1 MSSGEGRNWIPWVSV
16 LVAALAVALSF
27 YQLSLLRETMERQAE
42 LSDWVVELQKQ
53 PPPAVSKPVPD
64 AVEKPV
70 LQTEESKR
78 NAPDAEESPSEARRS
93 SLVQLVVRPLQNSL
107 ATLED
112 ELEEVASRLQAQYPA
127 SADALHVVGMMKA
140 QTRHY
145 SEAQAMWKECIRLE
159 PKQELHYINLASIAM
174 EQGDNE
180 LALNTLR
187 QGVALGFDSFDMA
200 HHLALAL
207 SNLGIFEEA
216 SQVLEASLKRFPAEG
231 SHWLLL
237 GQAQMELGKISESE
251 ASFRRAMELGVQ
263 TPSLYVGLGNA
274 CLRQGK
280 RAEAKEYLEKY
291 AELKKQDNLS
301 GQERYQVLS
310 DQEIRRTAKSIFTE
324 AAAVYFK
331 QKDALEAERLL
342 LRCVAMDPE
351 SLSALRALADLYFQS
366 KQTIEERDVRER
378 IIELGSE
385 AFQDYLALAK
395 VHASLGDRTRAEAT
409 LKMAVSVFPQRIEP
423 YAGLAEFCLE
433 GGKLPEARWYAQKSI
448 ERMPSPEGFLFL
460 ASICDKL
467 KDERG
472 AAEARK
478 YAKQLS
484 EQKSESR

>member
-1 MSSGEGRNWIPWVSV
+1 MSSGETKSWIPWVSIWIAV
-16 LVAALAVALSF
+16 LAVALSF
-27 YQLSLLRETMERQAE
+27 YQLTLLRQTMESQAE
-42 LSDWVVELQKQ
+42 LSEQLFELQKQ
-53 PPPAVSKPVPD
+53 SPETAANQAADAGGKSSAPEQDSSREIPSSK
-64 AVEKPV
+64 
-70 LQTEESKR
+70 ES
-78 NAPDAEESPSEARRS
+78 AREDSRS
-93 SLVQLVVRPLQNSL
+93 SRVQLIVRPLQNSL
-107 ATLED
+107 STLEE

-127 SADALHVVGMMKA
+127 SADAMHVVGMMKA

-174 EQGDNE
+174 EQGDYD

-200 HHLALAL
+200 HHMALAL
-207 SNLGIFEEA
+207 SNLGMFEEA
-216 SQVLEASLKRFPAEG
+216 SQVLDSSLKRFPNEG

-237 GQAQMELGKISESE
+237 GQAQLELGKTAESE
-251 ASFRRAMELGVQ
+251 TSFRRAMELGVQ
-263 TPSLYVGLGNA
+263 TASLYVGLGNA

-280 RAEAKEYLEKY
+280 RAEAKEYLETY

-310 DQEIRRTAKSIFTE
+310 DQEIKRTAKSIFTE

-366 KQTIEERDVRER
+366 KQTLEERVVRER

-385 AFQDYLALAK
+385 AFQDYLELAK

-448 ERMPSPEGFLFL
+448 ERVPSPEGFLFL
-460 ASICDKL
+460 ASICDRL

-484 EQKSESR
+484 ETKSDSR

>member
-1 MSSGEGRNWIPWVSV
+1 MSSEEGRNWIPWVSIWIAV
-16 LVAALAVALSF
+16 LAVALSF
-27 YQLSLLRETMERQAE
+27 YQLTLLRQTMERQAE
-42 LSDWVVELQKQ
+42 LSDSLVELQKQ
-53 PPPAVSKPVPD
+53 QSPAISKPVPD
-64 AVEKPV
+64 AAEKPA
-70 LQTEESKR
+70 LQTEDANREASTAKESQKGD
-78 NAPDAEESPSEARRS
+78 NGPA
-93 SLVQLVVRPLQNSL
+93 LVQLLVRPLQNSL
-107 ATLED
+107 ATLEE
-112 ELEEVASRLQAQYPA
+112 ELEEVASRLQSLYP
-127 SADALHVVGMMKA
+127 SNADALHVVGMMKA

-145 SEAQAMWKECIRLE
+145 TEAQAIWKECIRLE

-174 EQGDNE
+174 EQGDYD

-207 SNLGIFEEA
+207 SNLGIFDEA
-216 SQVLEASLKRFPAEG
+216 RQVLEASLKKFPEEG

-237 GQAQMELGKISESE
+237 GQAQLELGTTSESE
-251 ASFRRAMELGVQ
+251 TSFRRAMELGVN

-280 RAEAKEYLEKY
+280 RSEAKEYLEKY

-351 SLSALRALADLYFQS
+351 NLSALRALADLYLQS
-366 KQTIEERDVRER
+366 KQVAEEKAVRER

-385 AFQDYLALAK
+385 AFQDYLELAK
-395 VHASLGDRTRAEAT
+395 VHASLGDRMRAEAT

-448 ERMPSPEGFLFL
+448 ERIPSAEGFLFL
-460 ASICDKL
+460 ASICDQL

-472 AAEARK
+472 ASEARK

-484 EQKSESR
+484 EKKSEQR